1 MIQLPLVQADIDN
14 TATWAKYNK
23 RLCDHCAASCCSL
36 PVEVK
41 PSDLVRMELMD
52 EFELDEDLKH
62 IARRLMKKHLVEH
75 FHSKTE
81 TFILAR
87 MASGDCIFLDS
98 TTRRC
103 TVYSQRPETCR
114 NHPQIGPKSGYC
126 AFRKK
131 QAGKDA

>member
-23 RLCDHCAASCCSL
+23 RLCSHCAASCCRL

-41 PSDLVRMELMD
+41 PSDLIRMELMD

-62 IARRLMKKHLVEH
+62 IARRLMKTHLVEH
-75 FHSKTE
+75 FHSKTR
-81 TFILAR
+81 TFTLAR

-98 TTRRC
+98 TTRLC
-103 TVYSQRPETCR
+103 TIYQKRPETCR

-131 QAGKDA
+131 PD